1 MTSDNL
7 HLKRWLTGIIA
18 VPILI
23 YIIGPGPRWLFH
35 GLLFLV
41 SVVGLFEFFRITT
54 PNLPALIKVVSAVLA
69 FLLFWFI
76 SRGPFFMSFAIASLG
91 VIMPLT
97 LYLLVYRSHR
107 AHAIEDTGK
116 IVLGLLYVC
125 LPLSLLIF
133 VDKHP
138 KGNIWIF
145 FLLAVIFMSDTG
157 AFYVGRAFGKHKLY
171 PSVSP
176 GKTWEGAVGGLLSS
190 LLAAS
195 IFVRIFPIIKLN
207 FYLLVLA
214 AFLSIMG
221 QVGDLAES
229 MLKRNHGV
237 KDSGTILPGHGGVL
251 DRIDALLFSIPILY
265 IFLSWSIR

>member
-1 MTSDNL
+1 M

-23 YIIGPGPRWLFH
+23 YLIGPGPRWLFH
-35 GLLFLV
+35 GLLLLV
-41 SVVGLFEFFRITT
+41 SVVGLFEFFRITI
-54 PNLPALIKVVSAVLA
+54 PNLPALIKIVSFILA
-69 FLLFWFI
+69 FLLFYFI
-76 SRGPFFMSFAIASLG
+76 SQGPFFMSFAIASLW
-91 VIMPLT
+91 VIIPLF
-97 LYLLVYRSHR
+97 LYLFVYPTQK
-107 AHAIEDTGK
+107 AHAIDDTGK

-125 LPLSLLIF
+125 LPLSILIF

-138 KGNIWIF
+138 TGNIWIF
-145 FLLAVIFMSDTG
+145 FLLTVIFMSDTG
-157 AFYVGRAFGKHKLY
+157 AFYFGKAFGKHKLY

-176 GKTWEGAVGGLLSS
+176 GKTWEGAIGGLLSS

-195 IFVRIFPIIKLN
+195 IFIRIFPIYKFS

-214 AFLSIMG
+214 ASLSIMG

-229 MLKRNHGV
+229 MLKRNYGI

-265 IFLSWSIR
+265 IFLTWSIP

>member
-1 MTSDNL
+1 M

-23 YIIGPGPRWLFH
+23 YVIGPGPRWLFH
-35 GLLFLV
+35 GLLYLV
-41 SVVGLFEFFRITT
+41 SVVGIVEFFRITM
-54 PNLPALIKVVSAVLA
+54 PNLPVLIKVLSALLA

-76 SRGPFFMSFAIASLG
+76 SKGPFFMSFAIASLG
-91 VIMPLT
+91 VIIPLT

-107 AHAIEDTGK
+107 DHAIEDTGK

-125 LPLSLLIF
+125 LPLSFLIF
-133 VDKHP
+133 IDRHP

-145 FLLAVIFMSDTG
+145 FLLAVIFMNDTG
-157 AFYVGRAFGKHKLY
+157 AFYVGKAFGKHKLY

-176 GKTWEGAVGGLLSS
+176 GKTWEGAVGGLLSG
-190 LLAAS
+190 LLAAL
-195 IFVRIFPIIKLN
+195 IFVRIFPIIQLN
-207 FYLLVLA
+207 FDLLVLA
-214 AFLSIMG
+214 TSFSIMG

-229 MLKRNHGV
+229 MLKRSHGV

-265 IFLSWSIR
+265 IFLTWSIR